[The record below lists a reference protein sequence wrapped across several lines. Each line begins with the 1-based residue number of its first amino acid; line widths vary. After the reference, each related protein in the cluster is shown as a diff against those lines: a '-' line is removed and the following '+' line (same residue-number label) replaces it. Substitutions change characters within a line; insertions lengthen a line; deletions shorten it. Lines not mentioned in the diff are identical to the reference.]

1 MASGNGSKG
10 KGKKAS
16 SKPTSRAQS
25 EASST
30 APPPAKAP
38 NPSIDFAGFVDNM
51 TKALEASTS
60 TAAEF
65 PDKSDLGFHRTLD
78 RKFAKGLDAT
88 GQRVLDLT
96 DKLLQLAVEGSQEKA
111 KAAGGKVKPRRK
123 VTDEDDVV
131 DSFQATVIEP
141 VDALLEDAVSNV

>member
-1 MASGNGSKG
+1 
-10 KGKKAS
+10 
-16 SKPTSRAQS
+16 
-25 EASST
+25 
-30 APPPAKAP
+30 
-38 NPSIDFAGFVDNM
+38 M

-60 TAAEF
+60 ASAQF

-96 DKLLQLAVEGSQEKA
+96 DKLLQLAVEGSQEKT

-141 VDALLEDAVSNV
+141 VDALLEDAVSFE